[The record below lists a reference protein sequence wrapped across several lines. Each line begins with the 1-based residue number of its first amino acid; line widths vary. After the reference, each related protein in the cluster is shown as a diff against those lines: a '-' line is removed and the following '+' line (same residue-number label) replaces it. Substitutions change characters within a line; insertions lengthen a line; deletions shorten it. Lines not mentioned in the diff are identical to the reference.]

1 MRVIIYVEGP
11 SDKNA
16 MEALLVNLIDK
27 KSEEGVSIE
36 FFPIKGDKNDRGG
49 DAKKELLLN
58 APIKA
63 VSILCN
69 DPNSIAIILPDL
81 YPKNKGFPH
90 ETFQQLKAGIMENF
104 YQALQKKGIQ
114 DERLK
119 ERFKVFCFKYEMEA
133 LILAAESALLGKLGK
148 LKFTSQD
155 VTWTRP
161 VEDQN
166 HDRPPSEI
174 VEQLF
179 RDSGKKYN
187 KKVDPQLIL
196 RNTSYQEIAE
206 KCTQCFKPF
215 VEFIEGI
222 HTETC

>member
-1 MRVIIYVEGP
+1 MRVIIYVEGR

-16 MEALLVNLIDK
+16 MEALLVKLIDK

-36 FFPIKGDKNDRGG
+36 FFPIKGGNNDRGG
-49 DAKKELLLN
+49 DAKKDLLLK
-58 APIKA
+58 APTKA
-63 VSILCN
+63 VDILCR
-69 DPNSIAIILPDL
+69 PPTSIVILLPDL
-81 YPKNKGFPH
+81 YPRNKGFPH
-90 ETFQQLKAGIMENF
+90 ETFQQLEAGIMENF
-104 YQALQKKGIQ
+104 SQALQEKDIQ

-179 RDSGKKYN
+179 RTSGKRYDKR
-187 KKVDPQLIL
+187 VDPQLIL
-196 RNTSYQEIAE
+196 GKTSYQEIAE
-206 KCTQCFKPF
+206 KCPQCFQPF
-215 VEFIEGI
+215 VEFIERI
-222 HTETC
+222 KAESY

>member
-27 KSEEGVSIE
+27 KSGEGVSIE
-36 FFPIKGDKNDRGG
+36 FFPIKGGNNDRGG

-63 VSILCN
+63 VNILCN
-69 DPNSIAIILPDL
+69 NPNSIAIILPDL

-90 ETFQQLKAGIMENF
+90 ETFQQLKAGIMDNF
-104 YQALQKKGIQ
+104 SQALQKKGIQ

-133 LILAAESALLGKLGK
+133 LILAAESGLRRKLGVADLTD
-148 LKFTSQD
+148 LK
-155 VTWTRP
+155 VTWTIP

-179 RDSGKKYN
+179 LDSGKKYD
-187 KKVDPQLIL
+187 KRVEPQLIL
-196 RNTSYQEIAE
+196 RDTSYQEITD
-206 KCTQCFKPF
+206 KCPQCFQPF

-222 HTETC
+222 KTESY

>member
-16 MEALLVNLIDK
+16 MEALLVNLIEK
-27 KSEEGVSIE
+27 KSAEGVSIN
-36 FFPIKGDKNDRGG
+36 FFAIKEANNDRGG
-49 DAKKELLLN
+49 DAKKDLLLK
-58 APIKA
+58 APRKA
-63 VSILCN
+63 VDTLK
-69 DPNSIAIILPDL
+69 DPNSIVILLPDL
-81 YPKNKGFPH
+81 YPKNKEFRH
-90 ETFQQLKAGIMENF
+90 ETFQELEAGIMNNF
-104 YQALQKKGIQ
+104 SQVLQKKNIQ

-133 LILAAESALLGKLGK
+133 LILAAESGLRRKLGVADLTD
-148 LKFTSQD
+148 LK
-155 VTWTRP
+155 VTWTIP

-179 RDSGKKYN
+179 RDYDQKYD
-187 KKVDPQLIL
+187 KRVDPQLIL
-196 RNTSYQEIAE
+196 RNTSYQEITD

-215 VEFIEGI
+215 VKFIEDI
-222 HTETC
+222 QTEAS

>member
-36 FFPIKGDKNDRGG
+36 FFPIKGGNNDKGG
-49 DAKKELLLN
+49 DAKKDLLQK
-58 APIKA
+58 APTKA
-63 VSILCN
+63 VDILCN
-69 DPNSIAIILPDL
+69 NPNSVAIILPDL

-104 YQALQKKGIQ
+104 SQALQKKRIQ

-133 LILAAESALLGKLGK
+133 LILAAESALKDKLGVTD
-148 LKFTSQD
+148 LTDLD
-155 VTWTRP
+155 VTWTIP
-161 VEDQN
+161 VENQN
-166 HDRPPSEI
+166 HDRPPSKI

-179 RDSGKKYN
+179 RDSGKGYN
-187 KKVDPQLIL
+187 KTVDAKLIL
-196 RNTSYQEIAE
+196 RNTSYQEITD

-222 HTETC
+222 QTEKF

>member
-16 MEALLVNLIDK
+16 LEALLVNLIDQ

-36 FFPIKGDKNDRGG
+36 FFPIKGSNNDRGG
-49 DAKKELLLN
+49 DAKRDLLLK
-58 APIKA
+58 APTKA
-63 VSILCN
+63 VNILGN
-69 DPNSIAIILPDL
+69 NPNSIAIILPEL
-81 YPKNKGFPH
+81 YPKNKGFSH
-90 ETFQQLKAGIMENF
+90 ETFQQLEAGIMENF
-104 YQALQKKGIQ
+104 SQALQKKGIQ

-133 LILAAESALLGKLGK
+133 LIWAAESALQGKLGV
-148 LKFTSQD
+148 TSLD
-155 VTWTRP
+155 VTWTIP

-187 KKVDPQLIL
+187 KPVDPQLIL

-222 HTETC
+222 QTEKI

>member
-1 MRVIIYVEGP
+1 MRVIIYVEGR

-36 FFPIKGDKNDRGG
+36 FFPIKGENNDRGG
-49 DAKKELLLN
+49 DAKKELLLK
-58 APIKA
+58 APTKA
-63 VSILCN
+63 VNILCRT
-69 DPNSIAIILPDL
+69 PNSIVIILPDL
-81 YPKNKGFPH
+81 YPRNKGFPH

-104 YQALQKKGIQ
+104 SQALQKKGIQ

-166 HDRPPSEI
+166 HDRPPSKI

-187 KKVDPQLIL
+187 KPVDPQLIL

-206 KCTQCFKPF
+206 KCTQSFKPF

-222 HTETC
+222 HTESS

>member
-1 MRVIIYVEGP
+1 MRVIIYVEGR

-16 MEALLVNLIDK
+16 MEALLVNLIDQ

-36 FFPIKGDKNDRGG
+36 FFPIKGENNDKGG
-49 DAKKELLLN
+49 DAKKDLLLK

-63 VSILCN
+63 VNILCRT
-69 DPNSIAIILPDL
+69 PNSIVILLPDL
-81 YPKNKGFPH
+81 YPRNKGFTH
-90 ETFQQLKAGIMENF
+90 ETFQQLEAGIMKNF
-104 YQALQKKGIQ
+104 SQALQKKGIQ

-133 LILAAESALLGKLGK
+133 LILAAESALRGKLGV
-148 LKFTSQD
+148 TSLA
-155 VTWTRP
+155 VTWTIP

-166 HDRPPSEI
+166 HDRPPSKI

-187 KKVDPQLIL
+187 KPVDPQLIL
-196 RNTSYQEIAE
+196 GKTSYQEIAE

-222 HTETC
+222 HTESS

>member
-1 MRVIIYVEGP
+1 MKVIIYVEGS

-36 FFPIKGDKNDRGG
+36 FFAIKGPNNDRGG
-49 DAKKELLLN
+49 DAKKELLLK

-63 VSILCN
+63 VNILCN
-69 DPNSIAIILPDL
+69 TPNSIAIILPDL
-81 YPKNKGFPH
+81 YPRNKCFRH
-90 ETFQQLKAGIMENF
+90 ETFQQLEAGIMKNF
-104 YQALQKKGIQ
+104 SQALQNKGIQ

-148 LKFTSQD
+148 LEFTSRD
-155 VTWTRP
+155 VTWTIP

-179 RDSGKKYN
+179 RDSGKRYN

-222 HTETC
+222 HTESS

>member
-1 MRVIIYVEGP
+1 MRVIIYVEGS

-16 MEALLVNLIDK
+16 MEALLVKLINK
-27 KSEEGVSIE
+27 KSEQGVSIE
-36 FFPIKGDKNDRGG
+36 FFPVKGGNNDRGG

-63 VSILCN
+63 VNILCN
-69 DPNSIAIILPDL
+69 NSYSIAIILPDL

-90 ETFQQLKAGIMENF
+90 ETFQQLEAGIMKIF
-104 YQALQKKGIQ
+104 SQALQKKGIQ

-133 LILAAESALLGKLGK
+133 LILGAESALQSKLGV
-148 LKFTSQD
+148 TSLA
-155 VTWTRP
+155 VTWTIP

-166 HDRPPSEI
+166 HDRPPSKI

-179 RDSGKKYN
+179 RDSGKGY
-187 KKVDPQLIL
+187 KKTVDAKLIL
-196 RNTSYQEIAE
+196 GNTSYQEIAE
-206 KCTQCFKPF
+206 KCPQCFKPF

-222 HTETC
+222 RTETS

>member
-1 MRVIIYVEGP
+1 MRVIIYVEGT

-16 MEALLVNLIDK
+16 MEALLVNLIEK
-27 KSEEGVSIE
+27 KSAEGVSIN
-36 FFPIKGDKNDRGG
+36 FFAIKGPNNDKGG
-49 DAKKELLLN
+49 DAKKDLLLK
-58 APIKA
+58 APRKA
-63 VSILCN
+63 VDTLK
-69 DPNSIAIILPDL
+69 DPNSIVILLPDL
-81 YPKNKGFPH
+81 YPKNKEFRH
-90 ETFQQLKAGIMENF
+90 ETFQELEAGIMKSF
-104 YQALQKKGIQ
+104 SQVLQKKNIQ

-119 ERFKVFCFKYEMEA
+119 ERFKIFCFKYEMEA
-133 LILAAESALLGKLGK
+133 LILAAESGLRRKLGVADLTD
-148 LKFTSQD
+148 LK

-179 RDSGKKYN
+179 REYGQKYN

-196 RNTSYQEIAE
+196 WGTSYQEIAD
-206 KCTQCFKPF
+206 KCPQCFKPF

-222 HTETC
+222 QTENY

>member
-1 MRVIIYVEGP
+1 MKVCIYVEGP

-16 MEALLVNLIDK
+16 LEALLVNLIDQ
-27 KSEEGVSIE
+27 KSEEGVSIN
-36 FFPIKGDKNDRGG
+36 FFPIKGEKNDRRG

-58 APIKA
+58 APIRA
-63 VSILCN
+63 VNTLN
-69 DPNSIAIILPDL
+69 NPNSIVIILPDL

-90 ETFQQLKAGIMENF
+90 ETFQQLEAGIMNKFSQE
-104 YQALQKKGIQ
+104 LQRKGIQ

-155 VTWTRP
+155 VTWKIP

-179 RDSGKKYN
+179 LDSGKKYD
-187 KKVDPQLIL
+187 KRVDPQLIL
-196 RNTSYQEIAE
+196 GKTSYQEIAD
-206 KCTQCFKPF
+206 KCPQCFKPF

-222 HTETC
+222 QTENF

>member
-16 MEALLVNLIDK
+16 MEALLVNLIDQK
-27 KSEEGVSIE
+27 IEEGVSIE
-36 FFPIKGDKNDRGG
+36 FFQIKGSNNDRGG
-49 DAKKELLLN
+49 DAKKDLLLKV
-58 APIKA
+58 PIRA
-63 VSILCN
+63 VDILYRT
-69 DPNSIAIILPDL
+69 PNSIVIVLPDL
-81 YPKNKGFPH
+81 YPRNKGFTH

-104 YQALQKKGIQ
+104 SQALQKKGIQ

-148 LKFTSQD
+148 LKFTSRD
-155 VTWTRP
+155 VTWTIP

-179 RDSGKKYN
+179 RDSGKGYN

-196 RNTSYQEIAE
+196 RKTSYQEIAE
-206 KCTQCFKPF
+206 KCNQCFKPF

-222 HTETC
+222 HTESS

>member
-1 MRVIIYVEGP
+1 MRVTIYVEGR

-16 MEALLVNLIDK
+16 MEALLVNLIDQ

-36 FFPIKGDKNDRGG
+36 FFQIKGENNDKGG

-63 VSILCN
+63 VNILCN
-69 DPNSIAIILPDL
+69 DPNSIVIVLPDL
-81 YPKNKGFPH
+81 YPRNKCFRH
-90 ETFQQLKAGIMENF
+90 ETFQQLEAGIMNNF
-104 YQALQKKGIQ
+104 SQALQRKGIQ
-114 DERLK
+114 DKRLK

-179 RDSGKKYN
+179 LDSDKKYD
-187 KKVDPQLIL
+187 KRVDPQLIL
-196 RNTSYQEIAE
+196 GKTSYQEIAE
-206 KCTQCFKPF
+206 QCPQCFKPF

-222 HTETC
+222 HTESS

>member
-16 MEALLVNLIDK
+16 MEALLVNLIDQ
-27 KSEEGVSIE
+27 KSEEGVSIK
-36 FFPIKGDKNDRGG
+36 FFAIKGPNNDRGG
-49 DAKKELLLN
+49 DAKRDLLLK

-63 VSILCN
+63 VDTLN
-69 DPNSIAIILPDL
+69 DPNSIVILLPDL
-81 YPKNKGFPH
+81 YPRNKEFPH
-90 ETFQQLKAGIMENF
+90 ETFQQLEAGIMNNF
-104 YQALQKKGIQ
+104 SQALQRKGIQ

-133 LILAAESALLGKLGK
+133 LILAAESGLRGKLGVTD
-148 LKFTSQD
+148 LD
-155 VTWTRP
+155 VTWTIP

-166 HDRPPSEI
+166 HDRPPSKI

-179 RDSGKKYN
+179 RDSGKKYD
-187 KKVDPQLIL
+187 KRVDPQLIL
-196 RNTSYQEIAE
+196 RDTSYQEITD
-206 KCTQCFKPF
+206 KCPQCFKPF

-222 HTETC
+222 QTENF

>member
-1 MRVIIYVEGP
+1 MKVNIYVEGP

-16 MEALLVNLIDK
+16 MEALLVNLIDQ

-36 FFPIKGDKNDRGG
+36 FFPIKGGNNDRGG

-63 VSILCN
+63 VNILYN
-69 DPNSIAIILPDL
+69 NPNSMAIILPDL

-104 YQALQKKGIQ
+104 SQALQRKGIQ
-114 DERLK
+114 DERL
-119 ERFKVFCFKYEMEA
+119 EARLKVFCFKYEMEA
-133 LILAAESALLGKLGK
+133 LILAAESGLRRKLGVTD
-148 LKFTSQD
+148 LK
-155 VTWTRP
+155 VTWTIP

-179 RDSGKKYN
+179 RNSGQKYN
-187 KKVDPQLIL
+187 KTVDPQLIL
-196 RNTSYQEIAE
+196 RKSSYQEIAE

-215 VEFIEGI
+215 VEFIEDI
-222 HTETC
+222 QTENF

>member
-1 MRVIIYVEGP
+1 MRVIIYVEGS

-16 MEALLVNLIDK
+16 MESLLVNLIDK

-36 FFPIKGDKNDRGG
+36 FFPLKGDKNDRGG

-63 VSILCN
+63 VNILCN
-69 DPNSIAIILPDL
+69 NPNSIAIILPDL

-90 ETFQQLKAGIMENF
+90 ETFQQLEAGIMENF
-104 YQALQKKGIQ
+104 SQALQKKGIQ

-133 LILAAESALLGKLGK
+133 LILAAESALRGKLGK
-148 LKFTSQD
+148 LKFTSLA
-155 VTWTRP
+155 VTWTIP

-166 HDRPPSEI
+166 HDRPPSKI

-179 RDSGKKYN
+179 RDSGKSI
-187 KKVDPQLIL
+187 Q
-196 RNTSYQEIAE
+196 
-206 KCTQCFKPF
+206 
-215 VEFIEGI
+215 
-222 HTETC
+222 

>member
-1 MRVIIYVEGP
+1 MRVIIYVEGT

-16 MEALLVNLIDK
+16 MEALLEKLIEK
-27 KSEEGVSIE
+27 KSEEGVSIN
-36 FFPIKGDKNDRGG
+36 FFAIKGPNNDRGG
-49 DAKKELLLN
+49 DAKKDLLLK
-58 APIKA
+58 APRKA
-63 VSILCN
+63 VDTLK
-69 DPNSIAIILPDL
+69 DPNSIVILLPDL
-81 YPKNKGFPH
+81 YPKNKEFPH
-90 ETFQQLKAGIMENF
+90 ETFQQLEAGIMKNF
-104 YQALQKKGIQ
+104 SQVLREKSIQ

-133 LILAAESALLGKLGK
+133 LILAAESALRDKLGV
-148 LKFTSQD
+148 TSLA
-155 VTWTRP
+155 VTWTIP

-196 RNTSYQEIAE
+196 RKTSYQEIAD

-222 HTETC
+222 HTENF

>member
-36 FFPIKGDKNDRGG
+36 FFPIKGSNNDRGG
-49 DAKKELLLN
+49 DAKRDLLLK
-58 APIKA
+58 APTQA
-63 VSILCN
+63 VYILCN
-69 DPNSIAIILPDL
+69 TPNSIVILLPDL
-81 YPKNKGFPH
+81 YPRNRGFPH
-90 ETFQQLKAGIMENF
+90 ETFQQLKAGIMEKF
-104 YQALQKKGIQ
+104 FQALQKKDIQ

-133 LILAAESALLGKLGK
+133 LILAAESALRDQLGV
-148 LKFTSQD
+148 TSLA
-155 VTWTRP
+155 VTWTIP

-166 HDRPPSEI
+166 HDRPPSKI

-179 RDSGKKYN
+179 RDSGKKYD
-187 KKVDPQLIL
+187 KRVDPQLIL
-196 RNTSYQEIAE
+196 RDTSYQEITD
-206 KCTQCFKPF
+206 KCPQCFKPF

-222 HTETC
+222 QTENF

>member
-1 MRVIIYVEGP
+1 M
-11 SDKNA
+11 
-16 MEALLVNLIDK
+16 
-27 KSEEGVSIE
+27 
-36 FFPIKGDKNDRGG
+36 
-49 DAKKELLLN
+49 LLN

-63 VSILCN
+63 VNILCN
-69 DPNSIAIILPDL
+69 NPNSIAIILPDL

-104 YQALQKKGIQ
+104 SQALQKKGIQ

-133 LILAAESALLGKLGK
+133 LILAAESGLRRKLGVADLTD
-148 LKFTSQD
+148 LK
-155 VTWTRP
+155 VTWTIP

-166 HDRPPSEI
+166 HDRPPSKI

-179 RDSGKKYN
+179 RDYDQKYD
-187 KKVDPQLIL
+187 KRVDPQLIL

-206 KCTQCFKPF
+206 KCPQCFKPF

-222 HTETC
+222 QTENY

>member
-1 MRVIIYVEGP
+1 MRVTIYVEGR

-16 MEALLVNLIDK
+16 MEALLVNLIDQ

-36 FFPIKGDKNDRGG
+36 FFQIKGEKNDRGG
-49 DAKKELLLN
+49 DAKKDLLLKV
-58 APIKA
+58 PIRA
-63 VSILCN
+63 VDILYRT
-69 DPNSIAIILPDL
+69 PNSIVIVLPDL
-81 YPKNKGFPH
+81 YPRNKGFTH
-90 ETFQQLKAGIMENF
+90 ETFQQLEAGIMENF
-104 YQALQKKGIQ
+104 FQALQKKGIQ

-161 VEDQN
+161 VEGQN
-166 HDRPPSEI
+166 QDRPPSKI

-179 RDSGKKYN
+179 QDSGKKYD
-187 KKVDPQLIL
+187 KRVDPQLIL
-196 RNTSYQEIAE
+196 GKTSYQEIAE
-206 KCTQCFKPF
+206 KCPQCFKPF

-222 HTETC
+222 HTESS

>member
-1 MRVIIYVEGP
+1 MKVNIYVEGP

-16 MEALLVNLIDK
+16 MEALLVKLIEK
-27 KSEEGVSIE
+27 KSAEGVSIN
-36 FFPIKGDKNDRGG
+36 FFAIKGPNNDKGG
-49 DAKKELLLN
+49 DAKKDLLLK
-58 APIKA
+58 APRKA
-63 VSILCN
+63 VDTLK
-69 DPNSIAIILPDL
+69 DPNSIVIILPDL
-81 YPKNKGFPH
+81 YPKNKEFRH
-90 ETFQQLKAGIMENF
+90 ETFQELEAGIMKNF
-104 YQALQKKGIQ
+104 SQALQKKGIQ

-166 HDRPPSEI
+166 HDRPPSKI

-179 RDSGKKYN
+179 RDSDKKYD
-187 KKVDPQLIL
+187 KRVDPQLIL
-196 RNTSYQEIAE
+196 GKTSYQEIAE
-206 KCTQCFKPF
+206 QCPQCFKPF
-215 VEFIEGI
+215 VEFIERI
-222 HTETC
+222 QTENF

>member
-36 FFPIKGDKNDRGG
+36 FFPIKGEDNGRGG
-49 DAKKELLLN
+49 DAKRDLLLK
-58 APIKA
+58 APIIA
-63 VSILCN
+63 VNILCKP
-69 DPNSIAIILPDL
+69 PNSIVILLPDL
-81 YPKNKGFPH
+81 YPRNKEFPH
-90 ETFQQLKAGIMENF
+90 ETFQQLEAGIMNNF
-104 YQALQKKGIQ
+104 SQALQRKGIQ
-114 DERLK
+114 DKRLK

-133 LILAAESALLGKLGK
+133 LILAAESGLRGKLGVTD
-148 LKFTSQD
+148 LE
-155 VTWTRP
+155 VTWTIP

-166 HDRPPSEI
+166 HDRPPSKI

-179 RDSGKKYN
+179 QHSGKKYD
-187 KKVDPQLIL
+187 KRVDPQLIL
-196 RNTSYQEIAE
+196 GKTSYQEIAE
-206 KCTQCFKPF
+206 KCPQCFKPF

-222 HTETC
+222 QTENF

>member
-1 MRVIIYVEGP
+1 MRVIIYVEGR

-36 FFPIKGDKNDRGG
+36 FFPIKGENNDRGG
-49 DAKKELLLN
+49 DAKRDLLLK
-58 APIKA
+58 APIIA
-63 VSILCN
+63 VNILCKP
-69 DPNSIAIILPDL
+69 PNSIVILLPDL
-81 YPKNKGFPH
+81 YPRNRGFTH
-90 ETFQQLKAGIMENF
+90 ETFQQLEAGIMENF
-104 YQALQKKGIQ
+104 SQALQKKGIQ
-114 DERLK
+114 DERLQ

-179 RDSGKKYN
+179 LDSGKRYDKR
-187 KKVDPQLIL
+187 VDPQLIL
-196 RNTSYQEIAE
+196 GKTSYQEIAE

-222 HTETC
+222 HTESY

>member
-36 FFPIKGDKNDRGG
+36 FFPIKGGNNDKGG
-49 DAKKELLLN
+49 DAKKDLLLK
-58 APIKA
+58 APTKA
-63 VSILCN
+63 VDILCN
-69 DPNSIAIILPDL
+69 NPNSVAIILPDL

-104 YQALQKKGIQ
+104 SQALQKKRIQ

-133 LILAAESALLGKLGK
+133 LILAAESALKDKLGVTD
-148 LKFTSQD
+148 LTDLD
-155 VTWTRP
+155 VTWTIP
-161 VEDQN
+161 VENQN
-166 HDRPPSEI
+166 HDRPPSKI

-179 RDSGKKYN
+179 RDSGKGYN
-187 KKVDPQLIL
+187 KTVDAKLIL
-196 RNTSYQEIAE
+196 RNTSYQEITD

-222 HTETC
+222 QTEKF

>member
-36 FFPIKGDKNDRGG
+36 FFPIKGGNNDRGG
-49 DAKKELLLN
+49 DAKKELLLK
-58 APIKA
+58 APTKA
-63 VSILCN
+63 VNILCN
-69 DPNSIAIILPDL
+69 NPNSIAIILPDL

-104 YQALQKKGIQ
+104 SQALQKKGIQ

-133 LILAAESALLGKLGK
+133 LILAAESALRGKLGV
-148 LKFTSQD
+148 TSLA
-155 VTWTRP
+155 VTWTIP

-179 RDSGKKYN
+179 RNSGKKYN
-187 KKVDPQLIL
+187 KPVDPQLIL

-222 HTETC
+222 HTESY